1 MNSNHDP
8 AHGFAALASHLHSRR
23 DQILDAWRRAAQ
35 RDPQVTTSTALSRVQ
50 FYDHIPKILDAL
62 ERRLRADDLRDSL
75 EAQKDE
81 NENAEGHG
89 LLRWQQGYDDEEVMR
104 EWIALNACLA
114 DEVKAFADANPDLSP
129 SAVAEA
135 CRHVA
140 EVTING
146 MSESVA
152 QYTRL
157 ARIEASERVGALEQA
172 ITQLGELE
180 KQRAEAWRQAAHDL
194 RGNVSMVQNVAAVI
208 EKAGPS
214 EKFLRM
220 LGRGVASLHAL
231 LDDLTTQAR
240 LDAGLEKRIV
250 RRFDAGV
257 ALSQLAA
264 SLQLAA
270 ADRGLYLITDG
281 ADSLVVDGDEVKVCR
296 IAQNLL
302 LNALKYT
309 AQGGIKLGWE
319 TAGADA
325 ARWSLTVQD
334 TGPGLGDA
342 ALEPLA
348 AALETA
354 TRDGTAVELGAARR
368 GAVPSASPAPTLPSE
383 SDSAPANGGEG
394 VGLSIVKRLCE
405 LLDAKLELHTHP
417 GQGTTFRVT
426 FPTRYPKG

>member
-1 MNSNHDP
+1 MNANHDP
-8 AHGFAALASHLHSRR
+8 ACGFAALARHLRQRR
-23 DQILDAWRRAAQ
+23 DGILDAWRRAAQ
-35 RDPQVTTSTALSRVQ
+35 RDPQVTTSVALSRVQ
-50 FYDHIPKILDAL
+50 FYDHIPRILDAL
-62 ERRLRADDLRDSL
+62 ERRLRANDLTESL
-75 EAQKDE
+75 EAQTDE
-81 NENAEGHG
+81 SESAEGHG

-114 DEVKAFADANPDLSP
+114 DEVQAFADANPKLQP
-129 SAVAEA
+129 SIVAEA

-157 ARIEASERVGALEQA
+157 ARIEASERVSTLQQALA
-172 ITQLGELE
+172 QLGELE

-194 RGNVSMVQNVAAVI
+194 RGNVNLVRNVAAVI
-208 EKAGPS
+208 EKTGPS
-214 EKFLRM
+214 EKFLRL

-240 LDAGLEKRIV
+240 LDAGLEKRSV
-250 RRFDAGV
+250 KRFDAGV

-264 SLQLAA
+264 SMQLAA
-270 ADRGLYLITDG
+270 ADRGLYLITQG
-281 ADSLVVDGDEVKVCR
+281 SDSLIVDGDEVKVAR

-309 AQGGIKLGWE
+309 AQGGIKLGWGM
-319 TAGADA
+319 ADVDA

-334 TGPGLGDA
+334 SGPGLGSE

-354 TRDGTAVELGAARR
+354 TRDSTAVELGAARE
-368 GAVPSASPAPTLPSE
+368 GVVPSAPPAPTLPSE
-383 SDSAPANGGEG
+383 SESEHAGGGEG

>member
-1 MNSNHDP
+1 MNSNHDS
-8 AHGFAALASHLHSRR
+8 ARGFAAVARHLRERR
-23 DQILDAWRRAAQ
+23 DKILDAWRRAAQ
-35 RDPQVTTSTALSRVQ
+35 RDPQVTTSVALSRAQ
-50 FYDHIPKILDAL
+50 FYDHIPRILDAL
-62 ERRLRADDLRDSL
+62 ERRLLADDLRESL

-81 NENAEGHG
+81 NETAEGHG

-104 EWIALNACLA
+104 EWVALNACLA
-114 DEVKAFADANPDLSP
+114 DEVQAFADAHPELSP
-129 SAVAEA
+129 SAVAQA

-157 ARIEASERVGALEQA
+157 ARIEASERVGTLQQA
-172 ITQLGELE
+172 IAQLGELE

-194 RGNVSMVQNVAAVI
+194 RGNVHLVENVAAVI
-208 EKAGPS
+208 EKTGPS

-231 LDDLTTQAR
+231 LDDLTAQAR
-240 LDAGLEKRIV
+240 LDAGLESRSV

-257 ALSQLAA
+257 TLSQLAA
-264 SLQLAA
+264 SLQLVA
-270 ADRGLYLITDG
+270 ADRGLYLITEGD
-281 ADSLVVDGDEVKVCR
+281 DSLVVDGDEVKVSR

-309 AQGGIKLGWE
+309 TQGGIKLGWE
-319 TAGADA
+319 TAGGDA
-325 ARWSLTVQD
+325 TRWCLTVQD
-334 TGPGLGDA
+334 TGPGLGNE

-354 TRDGTAVELGAARR
+354 TRDGAAVELDAARR
-368 GAVPSASPAPTLPSE
+368 GAVPTASPAPTLPSE
-383 SDSAPANGGEG
+383 SEAAHANGGEG

-405 LLDAKLELHTHP
+405 LLDAKLELHTNP

>member
-8 AHGFAALASHLHSRR
+8 AGGFAALARHLRSRR
-23 DQILDAWRRAAQ
+23 DKILDAWRRAAQ
-35 RDPQVTTSTALSRVQ
+35 RDPDVTTSTALSRVQ
-50 FYDHIPKILDAL
+50 FYDHIPRILDAL
-62 ERRLRADDLRDSL
+62 ERRLRADDLRDSI

-81 NENAEGHG
+81 NESAEGHG

-104 EWIALNACLA
+104 EWIALDACLA
-114 DEVKAFADANPDLSP
+114 DEVQAFADANPGLSP
-129 SAVAEA
+129 SIVAEA

-140 EVTING
+140 AVTING

-157 ARIEASERVGALEQA
+157 ARIEASERVSTLEHA
-172 ITQLGELE
+172 IAQLAELE

-208 EKAGPS
+208 EKTGPS

-240 LDAGLEKRIV
+240 LDAGLENRTV

-270 ADRGLYLITDG
+270 ADRGLYLITEGID
-281 ADSLVVDGDEVKVCR
+281 ALVVDGDEVKVCR

-319 TAGADA
+319 MTGADA

-354 TRDGTAVELGAARR
+354 TRDGAAVELGGARE
-368 GAVPSASPAPTLPSE
+368 GAASPAPTLPSE
-383 SDSAPANGGEG
+383 SESADANGGEG

-405 LLDAKLELHTHP
+405 LLDAKLELHTSP

>member
-8 AHGFAALASHLHSRR
+8 ARGFAALAGHLQSRR
-23 DQILDAWRRAAQ
+23 DKILEAWRRAAQ

-81 NENAEGHG
+81 NESAEGHG

-104 EWIALNACLA
+104 EWIALNGCLA
-114 DEVKAFADANPDLSP
+114 DEVQAFADANPELSA
-129 SAVAEA
+129 SIVAEA

-157 ARIEASERVGALEQA
+157 ARIEASERVGTLEQA
-172 ITQLGELE
+172 IAQLAELE

-240 LDAGLEKRIV
+240 LDAGLEKRTV

-257 ALSQLAA
+257 TLSQLAA

-270 ADRGLYLITDG
+270 ADRGLYLITEGID
-281 ADSLVVDGDEVKVCR
+281 ALVVDGDEVKVCR

-319 TAGADA
+319 MTGADA

-354 TRDGTAVELGAARR
+354 TRDGAAVELGGARE
-368 GAVPSASPAPTLPSE
+368 GAASPAPTLPSE
-383 SDSAPANGGEG
+383 SESADANGGEG

-405 LLDAKLELHTHP
+405 LLDAKLELHTSP